1 MTTMRLHSIPGPLL
15 QLIASILLAPSP
27 LVQAN
32 PRPAASNLAGFHF
45 NDLFARYDCGG
56 TYCGFSSQL
65 CCTAGSTCYT
75 DAADQAQCGAGAA
88 TVGAVAGGYWSTY
101 TSIYTEVDTVLTTQL
116 MSTYI
121 QTVAAA
127 ATATAGCNYAISETP
142 CGNICCASNQYC
154 ASAGQCAAAVGA
166 GSSGYYSAYITP
178 TPTSTQGVIVVG
190 GGGAT
195 GSAAIRGTSS
205 SLLLVTS
212 TQTPTTTEP
221 FMAPVETGA
230 NITLT
235 SQVAQHSGLSGG
247 AIAGIVIGVLLGLF
261 LLALLCF
268 CCCLRGLW
276 NGFAAL
282 FGGGNK
288 RRRRTVEVEEY
299 ERRSHHTSGGGGGRT
314 WYGASRPNRGTR
326 YEETTNRNSRG
337 EGIFG
342 LGVGLAGLWA
352 LLGLKRQR
360 SNKRKEEEKSEYSYA
375 SDYYTSETRAPTI
388 GETIGETIDEMID
401 EYL

>member
-1 MTTMRLHSIPGPLL
+1 MGNMRLHSIPVPLL

-27 LVQAN
+27 LVQAK
-32 PRPAASNLAGFHF
+32 PHPAASNLAGFHF
-45 NDLFARYDCGG
+45 NDLFARYDCAG

-75 DAADQAQCGAGAA
+75 DASDQAQCGAGAA
-88 TVGAVAGGYWSTY
+88 TAAVAAGGYWSTY
-101 TSIYTEVDTVLTTQL
+101 TSIYTEVDTVLTTAL
-116 MSTYI
+116 MSTYV
-121 QTVAAA
+121 QSVAAA
-127 ATATAGCNYAISETP
+127 ATATAGCNYAVNETP
-142 CGNICCASNQYC
+142 CGSICCASNQYC

-166 GSSGYYSAYITP
+166 GSSGYYSSYATP
-178 TPTSTQGVIVVG
+178 TPTPGVIVG

-205 SLLLVTS
+205 SLVLVTS

-221 FMAPVETGA
+221 FMAPVQTGA

-235 SQVAQHSGLSGG
+235 SQGAQHSGLSGG

-261 LLALLCF
+261 LLGLLCF
-268 CCCLRGLW
+268 YCCLRGLW

-282 FGGGNK
+282 FGGGK
-288 RRRRTVEVEEY
+288 RKRRTVEVEEY
-299 ERRSHHTSGGGGGRT
+299 ERRSHHASGRGGGGGGRT
-314 WYGASRPNRGTR
+314 WYGASRPARGSSR
-326 YEETTNRNSRG
+326 YEERNERKSKG
-337 EGIFG
+337 NGVFG

-360 SNKRKEEEKSEYSYA
+360 GNKRRQEEKSEYSYS
-375 SDYYTSETRAPTI
+375 SDYYTSAS
-388 GETIGETIDEMID
+388 
-401 EYL
+401 EYR